1 MGLPVK
7 LRVAYGLWTALS
19 TLRNFI
25 NASAWPGVR
34 LRVHLMEGGS
44 RVGIWETNP
53 SQPTTALLS
62 PALHNRLAKGPHAH
76 DLGTERNNPR
86 RDGHNPSPASARQ
99 TKIAPRVQ
107 EGVLSNGRADVS
119 RWGEDPRPRCN
130 ARGRDAM
137 ETCQHYTQYHR
148 ETPMPIRARRG

>member
-1 MGLPVK
+1 MDTREPGFMAHLVGA
-7 LRVAYGLWTALS
+7 LEYGLG
-19 TLRNFI
+19 RQI
-25 NASAWPGVR
+25 QV
-34 LRVHLMEGGS
+34 
-44 RVGIWETNP
+44 NP
-53 SQPTTALLS
+53 LPPYSVLLS
-62 PALHNRLAKGPHAH
+62 YNRLAKGPHAH
-76 DLGTERNNPR
+76 DLGTKRNNPR
-86 RDGHNPSPASARQ
+86 RDGHTPSPASARQ